1 MINTPIN
8 KSRRTV
14 GIGALFLTTLIWG
27 GTFTI
32 VKVVLNDISS
42 MLFIGLRFLVASLII
57 LPFAFYKLKKM
68 NRQQFKMGLIL
79 GFLLFIGFAFQT
91 VGLKYTTASKSGFVT
106 GSAVMFI
113 PLIQFLVE
121 RVKPSLAQIIGSFI
135 VLIGLVFLSV
145 SGSSLSNF
153 FEELGGNFNIGDFLT
168 LLCAISYAIYVIYL
182 DLTSRKVDV
191 LNLVFMQIFVTSILA
206 FIFSFFLSGINF
218 EEVKFNLTKELLF
231 GLLYT
236 SILATVI
243 TTLLQTKYQK
253 EVSPTNAG
261 IIFSFEPVFAA
272 IIAVIFLGD
281 VISGFTTAG
290 CILIFTGLI
299 VSEVIGQKA
308 FPTNE

>member
-8 KSRRTV
+8 KSRRTL
-14 GIGALFLTTLIWG
+14 GISALFLTTLIWG

-32 VKVVLNDISS
+32 VKDVLTDISS
-42 MLFIGLRFLVASLII
+42 MPYIGLRFLVASLII

-121 RVKPSLAQIIGSFI
+121 RVKPSHAQIIGSFI

-168 LLCAISYAIYVIYL
+168 LLCAISYAMYVIYL

-191 LNLVFMQIFVTSILA
+191 LNLVFMQIFVTSVLA
-206 FIFSFFLSGINF
+206 FVFSFFLAGINF
-218 EEVKFNLTKELLF
+218 EEVKFILTKELLF

-281 VISGFTTAG
+281 IISGFTTAG